1 MDTVQ
6 RIKADV
12 LLKCKQHLRHLPH
25 EQKNKTNIFSSAALG
40 PVLRDWSCGI
50 KKASVLFQVSHALFG
65 KVGIWDPRINIGSPE
80 RDGYS
85 CLNTAQGKWIS
96 PQAKQPCRT
105 LSLAL
110 LGKLILNLQASG
122 APRDLCSARPEP
134 VVWHTWRV
142 QHCGGK
148 WRGTTMQMKTD
159 KNCVLLFC
167 SRKSTELNSNGKF
180 LCQRLKVPF
189 LMCGV
194 QHFLDMHVSNS
205 FWSPISF
212 FLFFFPGE
220 RIMSPRA
227 EPRVNSCAFVLWV
240 VTGNQ
245 QCIHLPNALHRGDC
259 FQLHS
264 VIESISDEWQTAST
278 DHRLSPRP
286 QPRRH
291 RHTHKKRKINT
302 VLLIAH
308 IPVMWNWNCMHT
320 REDVV
325 YSVICRRTIF
335 WANITGTEDR
345 NCFQAHGKR
354 QGRGEGESLLVQP
367 QRHSTCEVTKWV
379 ERAQLFP
386 DHFQSGV
393 RSQSSSHPLLPS
405 LPSNVQSHLL
415 SKPALSD
422 QRPSSQIAR
431 TKSSAVATR

>member
-1 MDTVQ
+1 
-6 RIKADV
+6 
-12 LLKCKQHLRHLPH
+12 
-25 EQKNKTNIFSSAALG
+25 
-40 PVLRDWSCGI
+40 
-50 KKASVLFQVSHALFG
+50 
-65 KVGIWDPRINIGSPE
+65 
-80 RDGYS
+80 
-85 CLNTAQGKWIS
+85 
-96 PQAKQPCRT
+96 
-105 LSLAL
+105 
-110 LGKLILNLQASG
+110 
-122 APRDLCSARPEP
+122 
-134 VVWHTWRV
+134 
-142 QHCGGK
+142 
-148 WRGTTMQMKTD
+148 
-159 KNCVLLFC
+159 
-167 SRKSTELNSNGKF
+167 
-180 LCQRLKVPF
+180 
-189 LMCGV
+189 
-194 QHFLDMHVSNS
+194 
-205 FWSPISF
+205 
-212 FLFFFPGE
+212 
-220 RIMSPRA
+220 MSPRA

-345 NCFQAHGKR
+345 KCFQAHGKR

-379 ERAQLFP
+379 ERAQLLP